1 MFFLPF
7 QIHLQM
13 SPTQLQQ
20 VFHVDEVNQVPNYEL
35 IKLTHLSTAHHVR
48 KKRSIDTASNSLSSS
63 GNKISNNKNSLVNNH
78 HVKKDLSKVPIDEKL
93 NSIFGAEI
101 KREKIYDKTSYNKNE
116 FGKLPTSTSTTEKIT
131 IDDQNFV
138 QNEKVKISDLINLS
152 DIKEHKVSFD
162 AFGET
167 LNLTLR
173 PTEGLFK
180 EGPQSLK
187 MWHAHPDPNATDG
200 INYEE
205 VGQVR
210 NFFFFTLTFIYVAKI
225 INYILGNVLRLIHNS
240 QYRNGF
246 LGYQLLSPGVKMNEK
261 SCHLEKMRSTLV

>member
-1 MFFLPF
+1 
-7 QIHLQM
+7 M

-48 KKRSIDTASNSLSSS
+48 KKRSIDTASNSFSSS
-63 GNKISNNKNSLVNNH
+63 SKYSSSNNNNLVSNH

-101 KREKIYDKTSYNKNE
+101 KKEKIYDTSIKRNKSKYSE
-116 FGKLPTSTSTTEKIT
+116 LPSSSTTTTTEKIVVT
-131 IDDQNFV
+131 DDLLE
-138 QNEKVKISDLINLS
+138 EKKEKIRISDLISLS
-152 DIKEHKVSFD
+152 DIKEHKVTFD

-205 VGQVR
+205 IRQVIKI
-210 NFFFFTLTFIYVAKI
+210 FII
-225 INYILGNVLRLIHNS
+225 GVL
-240 QYRNGF
+240 
-246 LGYQLLSPGVKMNEK
+246 
-261 SCHLEKMRSTLV
+261 

>member
-1 MFFLPF
+1 MFFIFLPF

-13 SPTQLQQ
+13 SPTQLHQ
-20 VFHVDEVNQVPNYEL
+20 VFDVDEVNQVPNYEL
-35 IKLTHLSTAHHVR
+35 IKLSHLSTAHHVR

-63 GNKISNNKNSLVNNH
+63 GNKISNNNKNNLVNNH

-131 IDDQNFV
+131 IDDQSFV

-173 PTEGLFK
+173 PTVGLFK

-187 MWHAHPDPNATDG
+187 MWHAHPDPTATDG

-210 NFFFFTLTFIYVAKI
+210 IFFQSFIYVVKI

-240 QYRNGF
+240 
-246 LGYQLLSPGVKMNEK
+246 
-261 SCHLEKMRSTLV
+261 

>member
-1 MFFLPF
+1 
-7 QIHLQM
+7 M

-35 IKLTHLSTAHHVR
+35 VKLTHLSTAHHVR
-48 KKRSIDTASNSLSSS
+48 KKRSIETASNSFSSS
-63 GNKISNNKNSLVNNH
+63 GSKYSSSNNNLVSNH

-101 KREKIYDKTSYNKNE
+101 KKEKIYDTTKSKIKISKYSE
-116 FGKLPTSTSTTEKIT
+116 LPSSSSSTTTEKIT
-131 IDDQNFV
+131 TVDHKINLEE
-138 QNEKVKISDLINLS
+138 NEKIKISDVISLS

-162 AFGET
+162 AFGQT

-187 MWHAHPDPNATDG
+187 IWHAHPDPNATDG

-205 VGQVR
+205 IRQVR
-210 NFFFFTLTFIYVAKI
+210 KFIHT
-225 INYILGNVLRLIHNS
+225 R
-240 QYRNGF
+240 
-246 LGYQLLSPGVKMNEK
+246 
-261 SCHLEKMRSTLV
+261 

>member
-1 MFFLPF
+1 
-7 QIHLQM
+7 M

-35 IKLTHLSTAHHVR
+35 VKLTHLSTAHHVR
-48 KKRSIDTASNSLSSS
+48 KKRSIETASNSFSSS
-63 GNKISNNKNSLVNNH
+63 GSKYSSSNNNLVSNH

-101 KREKIYDKTSYNKNE
+101 KKEKIYDTTKSKIKISKYSE
-116 FGKLPTSTSTTEKIT
+116 LPSSSSSTTTEKIT
-131 IDDQNFV
+131 TVDHKINLEE
-138 QNEKVKISDLINLS
+138 NEKIKISDVISLS

-162 AFGET
+162 AFGQT

-187 MWHAHPDPNATDG
+187 IWHAHPDPNATDG

-205 VGQVR
+205 IRQVR
-210 NFFFFTLTFIYVAKI
+210 KFIDT
-225 INYILGNVLRLIHNS
+225 R
-240 QYRNGF
+240 
-246 LGYQLLSPGVKMNEK
+246 
-261 SCHLEKMRSTLV
+261 